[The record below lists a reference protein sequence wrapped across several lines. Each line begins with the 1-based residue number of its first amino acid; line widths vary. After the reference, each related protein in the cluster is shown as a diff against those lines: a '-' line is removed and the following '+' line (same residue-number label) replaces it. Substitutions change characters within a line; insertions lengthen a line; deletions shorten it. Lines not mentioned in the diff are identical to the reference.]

1 MMERITNETRS
12 EGEVKVEQFGDEV
25 RGGAEAAGQE
35 SRGFMGVVMED
46 MQLVGV
52 TVEGVRRREVV
63 EVGGTC

>member
-1 MMERITNETRS
+1 
-12 EGEVKVEQFGDEV
+12 
-25 RGGAEAAGQE
+25 
-35 SRGFMGVVMED
+35 MGVVMED